1 MDELNNNQEISSV
14 SQASQP
20 DQVQSWDDEDSDINQ
35 NMDDMDGEGDDTI
48 HNIAVALQVGDLAEA
63 RQLSDELWGK
73 GGDLSSDDAFF
84 YLDCLVN
91 MGDVERAGLLLKP
104 ILPEMSRYID
114 EYWDIFLKYSFLSA
128 NMSLATSISEY
139 PQVREQ
145 GVDIYNW
152 LQQQKQYGLS
162 QYYEQ
167 ILRIAFNA
175 VHQKLCLFDLIVTED
190 GSVSVNFYS
199 ACSDEEND
207 QIAQKVIVAIDDYF
221 ERIGIEMPEGLYL
234 AFDNVSNYPNQSAGS
249 DD

>member
-1 MDELNNNQEISSV
+1 MDELINNQETSSANQDLQ
-14 SQASQP
+14 SN
-20 DQVQSWDDEDSDINQ
+20 QVQSWDDNDGDINQ
-35 NMDDMDGEGDDTI
+35 PQDDMDSEDNDPI
-48 HNIAVALQVGDLAEA
+48 HNIAVALQVGALAEA

-114 EYWDIFLKYSFLSA
+114 EYWDIILKYSFLSA
-128 NMSLATSISEY
+128 NLSLATSISEY

-145 GVDIYNW
+145 GSDIYNW
-152 LQQQKQYGLS
+152 LQQQKQYGLG

-175 VHQKLCLFDLIVTED
+175 VQQKLCLFDLIVTED

-221 ERIGIEMPEGLYL
+221 ERLGIEMPDGIYL
-234 AFDNVSNYPNQSAGS
+234 AFDNVKNYLNRSAGS
-249 DD
+249 DN